1 MFLKNVWKKYAIYDK
16 PVIFNMENDQ
26 LLKTTSKSYV
36 SSNYGAFEVKV
47 RNVVDVETDN
57 MYLPLTLKSVI
68 KLLNEDKRQTYY
80 SENNSDFFTRNWSY
94 KKFTI

>member
-1 MFLKNVWKKYAIYDK
+1 MHVQFQLRTSDDLEIYELDNVSKERMEEICDLRQ

-57 MYLPLTLKSVI
+57 MYLTFDI
-68 KLLNEDKRQTYY
+68 KICNKIIE
-80 SENNSDFFTRNWSY
+80 
-94 KKFTI
+94 